1 MQAAQP
7 DAAVV
12 LAHAGDHVEVGRVQV
27 EVVHEAPLVVVA
39 WTRQV
44 WAGLGWSRSGMRVTA
59 LRAHIGALP
68 SRSTTGSTGL
78 AMLTQINPSL
88 PRAMLSG

>member
-1 MQAAQP
+1 
-7 DAAVV
+7 
-12 LAHAGDHVEVGRVQV
+12 
-27 EVVHEAPLVVVA
+27 
-39 WTRQV
+39 
-44 WAGLGWSRSGMRVTA
+44 MRVTA